1 MFEVITGE
9 NSNVICSLQ
18 MKTTQFLSILKRISS
33 FVTRKLPLLKYF
45 FKILFAI
52 LKTSVYFFIMCSIC
66 MCFFL
71 CLFFF
76 FFENDELQK
85 KMSNHDIL
93 SMKDITVISKQ
104 LKSSCKI
111 NSISTVTF
119 SSMTEWHRVPA
130 RSK

>member
-9 NSNVICSLQ
+9 NSNVIWNLQ

-45 FKILFAI
+45 FSNFVCNISW
-52 LKTSVYFFIMCSIC
+52 TSVWFFIMCGIC
-66 MCFFL
+66 MCFF
-71 CLFFF
+71 FFL
-76 FFENDELQK
+76 FENDELQI

-111 NSISTVTF
+111 NIISTVTF
-119 SSMTEWHRVPA
+119 SSITEWHRVPA

>member
-66 MCFFL
+66 MCFFI

>member
-71 CLFFF
+71 FLSFFF
-76 FFENDELQK
+76 F
-85 KMSNHDIL
+85 
-93 SMKDITVISKQ
+93 
-104 LKSSCKI
+104 
-111 NSISTVTF
+111 
-119 SSMTEWHRVPA
+119 
-130 RSK
+130 

>member
-9 NSNVICSLQ
+9 NSNVICNLQ
-18 MKTTQFLSILKRISS
+18 IKTTHFLSILKRISS

-45 FKILFAI
+45 FSNFVCNISW
-52 LKTSVYFFIMCSIC
+52 TSDWFFIMCGIC
-66 MCFFL
+66 MCFF
-71 CLFFF
+71 FFL
-76 FFENDELQK
+76 FENDELQI

-111 NSISTVTF
+111 NIISTVTF